1 MSVQLS
7 YKEGVLTARLS
18 GEIDHH
24 AAREM
29 REAIDDTAQKVKPR
43 CLKLD
48 FSQVPFMDSSGI
60 GLIMGRFRLMQLY
73 GGTLEVT
80 GASERI
86 RKVIRLAGL
95 DRLNVL
101 KDGDEAGP
109 ALPEDAPPGKIL
121 P

>member
-1 MSVQLS
+1 MALRTETESDSLIIW
-7 YKEGVLTARLS
+7 LS
-18 GEIDHH
+18 GELDHH
-24 AAREM
+24 SARRM
-29 REAIDDTAQKVKPR
+29 REEIDAAVERIKPSR
-43 CLKLD
+43 LRLD
-48 FSQVPFMDSSGI
+48 FADVGFMDSSGI

-101 KDGDEAGP
+101 KESGEDPSAKDDSGIPHAGR
-109 ALPEDAPPGKIL
+109 
-121 P
+121 

>member
-1 MSVQLS
+1 MALRIDNAPD
-7 YKEGVLTARLS
+7 GLTVWLS
-18 GEIDHH
+18 GELDHH
-24 AAREM
+24 SARRM
-29 REAIDDTAQKVKPR
+29 REEIDAAVERTKPAR
-43 CLKLD
+43 LRLD
-48 FSQVPFMDSSGI
+48 FGGVAFMDSSGI

-73 GGTLEVT
+73 GG
-80 GASERI
+80 I

>member
-1 MSVQLS
+1 MALRIDNAPDS
-7 YKEGVLTARLS
+7 LTVWLS
-18 GEIDHH
+18 GELDHH
-24 AAREM
+24 SARRM
-29 REAIDDTAQKVKPR
+29 REEIDAAVERTKPAR
-43 CLKLD
+43 LRLD
-48 FSQVPFMDSSGI
+48 FGGVAFMDSSGI